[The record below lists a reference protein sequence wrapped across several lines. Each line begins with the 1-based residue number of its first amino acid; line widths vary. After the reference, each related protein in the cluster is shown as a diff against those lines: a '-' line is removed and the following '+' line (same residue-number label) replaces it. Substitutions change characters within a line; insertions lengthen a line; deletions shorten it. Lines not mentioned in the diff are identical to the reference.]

1 MTDAERKLHRCD
13 ELSVL
18 WGDIESIKSRIADI
32 KDFPYGSS
40 YTFELNE
47 LQTEIL
53 KYKMRF
59 TLTEQE
65 IEFLEKGGLF

>member
-1 MTDAERKLHRCD
+1 MTEAERKLHRCD
-13 ELSVL
+13 ELGKL
-18 WGDIESIKSRIADI
+18 WSDIESIKSRIADI

-47 LQTEIL
+47 LQTAVL
-53 KYKMRF
+53 KYKMKF
-59 TLTEQE
+59 TLTEEE

>member
-32 KDFPYGSS
+32 KDFQYGSS
-40 YTFELNE
+40 YTFELKE